1 MAGNSEDYDIV
12 LKFALCC
19 IRNLKEDFMMKA
31 EQLDLVAMSLHVVVA
46 VAKVEVAVVEV
57 AKVADVNIVVM
68 VELLVMEAT
77 LLLSLSGAFEVVY
90 LQILQATIS

>member
-1 MAGNSEDYDIV
+1 MAGNSEDYDIA

-19 IRNLKEDFMMKA
+19 VRKEDFMMKA
-31 EQLDLVAMSLHVVVA
+31 EQLDLVAMSIHVVVA
-46 VAKVEVAVVEV
+46 VAEVEVAVVEV

-77 LLLSLSGAFEVVY
+77 LLLSLPGAFEVVY
-90 LQILQATIS
+90 LQILQAIIC

>member
-19 IRNLKEDFMMKA
+19 VRKEDFMMKA
-31 EQLDLVAMSLHVVVA
+31 EQLDLVVMSIHMVVA
-46 VAKVEVAVVEV
+46 VGEVEVAVVEV

>member
-19 IRNLKEDFMMKA
+19 VRKEDFMMKA
-31 EQLDLVAMSLHVVVA
+31 EQLDLVAMSIHVVVA
-46 VAKVEVAVVEV
+46 VGEVEVAVVEV
-57 AKVADVNIVVM
+57 AKVADVNIMVM

-77 LLLSLSGAFEVVY
+77 LLLSLPGAFEVVY
-90 LQILQATIS
+90 LQILQATIC

>member
-19 IRNLKEDFMMKA
+19 VRKEDFMMKA
-31 EQLDLVAMSLHVVVA
+31 EQLDLVAMSIHVVVA
-46 VAKVEVAVVEV
+46 VAEVEVAVVEV

-77 LLLSLSGAFEVVY
+77 LLLSLPGAFEVVY
-90 LQILQATIS
+90 LQILQAIIC

>member
-1 MAGNSEDYDIV
+1 
-12 LKFALCC
+12 
-19 IRNLKEDFMMKA
+19 MMKA

-46 VAKVEVAVVEV
+46 VAEV

-77 LLLSLSGAFEVVY
+77 LLLSLPGAFEVVY
-90 LQILQATIS
+90 LQID